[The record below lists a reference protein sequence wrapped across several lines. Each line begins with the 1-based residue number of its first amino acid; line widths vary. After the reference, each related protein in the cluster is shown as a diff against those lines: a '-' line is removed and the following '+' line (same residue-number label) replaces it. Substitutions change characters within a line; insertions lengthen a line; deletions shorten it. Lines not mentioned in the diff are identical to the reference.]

1 MGQTRSDSASD
12 ALLAAIVD
20 SSDDAIV
27 SKSLDG
33 IVTSWN
39 RGAVRLFGYSREEMI
54 GSPIAVLAAP
64 DRPHEMSEILERIR
78 CGERIE
84 HYETV
89 RRRKDGSLVDIS
101 LSVSPVRDK
110 AGQIV
115 GASKIARDITE
126 RKLAEAQQRLP
137 LDELNHRVM
146 NTLATVQSLV
156 IQTFRTTETRE
167 AFRDAF
173 LGRVHALAATHNL
186 LSQRGW
192 VGAWLEDILLAELAP
207 YREAAAGR
215 INTAGERVLCPP
227 KMALALGMAF
237 HELASNAAKYGALSI
252 PNGRIEVRWHAA
264 GPDGARRFH
273 LEWHET
279 GGPPVVVPQRRG
291 FGSVLIERIL
301 RHELGGLAK
310 LEFEP
315 SGLRCMM
322 EIPLPATAL

>member
-1 MGQTRSDSASD
+1 MGCIDSESAPD
-12 ALLAAIVD
+12 ALLAAIVE
-20 SSDDAIV
+20 STDDAIV

-39 RGAVRLFGYSREEMI
+39 HGAERLFGYSREEMI
-54 GSPIAVLAAP
+54 GSSIAILAAP
-64 DRPHEMSEILERIR
+64 DRPNEMPEILEKIR
-78 CGERIE
+78 RGERIE

-126 RKLAEAQQRLP
+126 RKLAEAQQRLL

-186 LSQRGW
+186 LSQRAW
-192 VGAWLEDILLAELAP
+192 LGASLEDILMAEIAP
-207 YREAAAGR
+207 YRGPAADR
-215 INTAGERVLCPP
+215 VNVAGERVLCPP

-237 HELASNAAKYGALSI
+237 HELASNAAKYGALLT
-252 PNGRIEVRWHAA
+252 PNGRIEVRWHAT
-264 GPDGARRFH
+264 GPHDARRLQ
-273 LEWHET
+273 LEWRET
-279 GGPPVVVPQRRG
+279 GGPSVLAPQHRG
-291 FGSVLIERIL
+291 FGALLIERIL
-301 RHELGGLAK
+301 RHELGGWAMLG
-310 LEFEP
+310 FEP
-315 SGLRCMM
+315 SGLHCAI
-322 EIPLPATAL
+322 EIPLPTAGS